1 MSVDYQYHCL
11 VRSGMVNK
19 RTLKATIKKYRG
31 SPNHMNINKWVS
43 RSLIVNVLIFLLSSF
58 ANAESDGWD
67 LRHSK
72 EGLNVY
78 TKHIEGAQ
86 IKSFR
91 AEMIANAP
99 FELVMSVLEDVQHY
113 PDWFHLCRSYE
124 LLEGSMKE
132 GEYVGYYIVE
142 APWPLKDRDVYVKN
156 KMSQDPAT
164 HTVTILTD
172 AVADFRPVKDE
183 FTRVPEVYGRWTVRP
198 VDKEHTYV
206 EFIGH
211 GHPGG
216 IIPVWVAN
224 LVVTDIPKK
233 TFENLRSVFAKRLAK
248 QSGLNDNK
256 ISLARE

>member
-1 MSVDYQYHCL
+1 MIKTNVTRNILTLSFLFCL
-11 VRSGMVNK
+11 ICTNTS
-19 RTLKATIKKYRG
+19 
-31 SPNHMNINKWVS
+31 
-43 RSLIVNVLIFLLSSF
+43 
-58 ANAESDGWD
+58 AESDAWEPRYSQD
-67 LRHSK
+67 
-72 EGLNVY
+72 GLNVY
-78 TKHIEGAQ
+78 TKHIEGAP
-86 IKSFR
+86 IRSFR
-91 AEMIANAP
+91 AEMVADAP

-124 LLEGSMKE
+124 LIEGSMKE

-256 ISLARE
+256 VSLAQE

>member
-1 MSVDYQYHCL
+1 MIKTNVTRHILMFSFLSCLFCTSV
-11 VRSGMVNK
+11 S
-19 RTLKATIKKYRG
+19 
-31 SPNHMNINKWVS
+31 
-43 RSLIVNVLIFLLSSF
+43 
-58 ANAESDGWD
+58 AESDGWESRYSQD
-67 LRHSK
+67 
-72 EGLNVY
+72 GLNVY
-78 TKHIEGAQ
+78 TKHIEGAP
-86 IKSFR
+86 IRSFR
-91 AEMIANAP
+91 AEMVANAP
-99 FELVMSVLEDVQHY
+99 SELVLSVLADVQHY

-124 LLEGSMKE
+124 VLEGSIKE

-156 KMSQDPAT
+156 KMSEDPET

-172 AVADFRPVKDE
+172 AVPDFRPVKDD

-198 VDKEHTYV
+198 VDKEHTYI

-233 TFENLRSVFAKRLAK
+233 TFENLRSLFEKRLAK
-248 QSGLNDNK
+248 QAGVNDNR
-256 ISLARE
+256 ITHSEY